1 MIFFHQKIFVTVNCL
16 VNQDTAKIYLNVCLW
31 LRINSYR
38 INKAS
43 VKKVQKKK
51 SDIRNPQKIYQKK
64 KEKETIHNRK

>member
-1 MIFFHQKIFVTVNCL
+1 MIFFHQKIFV
-16 VNQDTAKIYLNVCLW
+16 IYLNVCLW